1 MENIKTKNH
10 KAYTALKADFGYK
23 NTMQA
28 PRVVKV
34 LVSTGIGSI
43 KDKAKIELVAD
54 RIGKI
59 TGQKPSA
66 RVAKKSI
73 ATFKSR
79 QGDTVGYL
87 ATLRGARMFV
97 FLDKLFNIAIPR
109 TRDFKGLNRTAV
121 DGMGNLTIGIKEHTI
136 FPETADEELKNVF
149 GLAVTIV
156 TTARNKKEAEAFFSH
171 LGVPFKKA

>member
-1 MENIKTKNH
+1 MENIKTKNQ
-10 KAYTALKADFGYK
+10 KAYTVLKGDFGYK
-23 NTMQA
+23 NAMQA
-28 PRVVKV
+28 PKIVKV
-34 LVSTGIGSI
+34 LVSTGTGSI
-43 KDKAKIELVAD
+43 KDKAKVELVAD

-66 RVAKKSI
+66 RAAKKSI

-87 ATLRGARMFV
+87 ATLRGARMFA

-156 TTARNKKEAEAFFSH
+156 TTAKNKKEAEAFFSH